1 MKTIGDI
8 LARDLTKQIE
18 EVIQVNQTDEHSVYS
33 EITEYVA
40 THRIKDHYRELFAA
54 MAEAPS
60 EPTEGVGIWVSGFF
74 GSGKSSF
81 AKNLGYVLSNPNLL
95 GEPASE
101 LFKIQV
107 KDKRISEFLDLIN
120 VKIPTEVVMFDV
132 SKGSEV
138 RRAEEKIAEIVY
150 RALLNHLDYATDY
163 DVAELEIELEGQK
176 RLDEFVALCQEVNGR
191 DWQIARKGAM
201 KLNYASAILN
211 RMDPKVFPAADSWAK
226 SLGQRNTTITVETV
240 VDRTFELTARRRPG
254 KAIAF
259 IIDEVGRYVAHSANK
274 IEDLRALVEQFGE
287 VSKNYLKAKK
297 AIAPVWIVVTS
308 QEKLDEVVDAIGTK
322 RVDIAK
328 LQDRFRHRVDLA
340 PADIREVATKRV
352 LAKRDEAKP
361 ILKKLFGE
369 SQGILNAACRLERT
383 QKRTEVTEDDFIQFY
398 PYLPHYIEMSIDIMS
413 GIRLQP
419 GAPKHYG
426 GSNRTIIKQAYEML
440 VSERTGLAGKPIGT
454 LVTLDKIF
462 ELVEGNL
469 SSEKQKDISD
479 IALRFR
485 TDSEDRG
492 MAARVAKTIALLEFV
507 RDVPRTEANIAA
519 CLVDAVGQPAP
530 RAEVESA
537 IKKLQDGKF
546 VRNTEEGWKL
556 QTNQEKNWETERRGF
571 EARPKDR
578 NEITRDPTRHL

>member
-107 KDKRISEFLDLIN
+107 EDKRIWEFLDLIN